1 MRGRRVAM
9 LGAPSSAGAFAAGQ
23 ELAPQALRQFDIAA
37 RLRAAGV
44 DVRDLGDLPVVPW
57 RPDRDYR
64 LAQNAEA
71 VVATAVAVRDAVA
84 AAMAAGE
91 AVLVL
96 GGDCTVGVG
105 TVAGAMSAAA
115 TPGLVYRDMHADLN
129 VPTSVPDG
137 ALDWMGMAHMLAVDG
152 CLAALRDIA
161 PSVPMLADSHVVVL
175 GHEGDQATEWERGV
189 IAERSLRT
197 VPAWLLRDRPA
208 DAAEA
213 ALDMPGEVGA
223 LLVHFD
229 VDVVD
234 FIDAP
239 LSENTGRNVGVP
251 LDAALA
257 ALSVLLAERRAVA
270 LTITELNPVHAQAD
284 PGCLDR
290 LVDGVV
296 AALAG

>member
-1 MRGRRVAM
+1 
-9 LGAPSSAGAFAAGQ
+9 
-23 ELAPQALRQFDIAA
+23 
-37 RLRAAGV
+37 
-44 DVRDLGDLPVVPW
+44 
-57 RPDRDYR
+57 
-64 LAQNAEA
+64 
-71 VVATAVAVRDAVA
+71 
-84 AAMAAGE
+84 
-91 AVLVL
+91 
-96 GGDCTVGVG
+96 
-105 TVAGAMSAAA
+105 
-115 TPGLVYRDMHADLN
+115 
-129 VPTSVPDG
+129 
-137 ALDWMGMAHMLAVDG
+137 
-152 CLAALRDIA
+152 
-161 PSVPMLADSHVVVL
+161 
-175 GHEGDQATEWERGV
+175 
-189 IAERSLRT
+189 
-197 VPAWLLRDRPA
+197 VPAWLLRDHPA

-257 ALSVLLAERRAVA
+257 ALSVLLADRRAVA